1 MRVPHF
7 LMFTLGLSAAL
18 ALFGCSRESSVKENV
33 NLKNNHSRVFAFDKR
48 VEDGQ
53 SFIDAMA
60 DTPVNEAD
68 TIPDTL
74 TVTVND
80 TVYLIGLLPYNV
92 DKIYRFQWTLTK
104 KNGKDTTV
112 VGDNA
117 AIVHKLAVSELG
129 PTGLAVTE
137 CLHAKITAKGVHR
150 LGADAVKADRL
161 LEHLAVVLGTCIELA
176 DRLHQLAQ
184 RDAAAIVAYADT
196 PLGKVYLHLYFLA
209 IA

>member
-80 TVYLIGLLPYNV
+80 TVYLISVPPYNV
-92 DKIYRFQWTLTK
+92 DK
-104 KNGKDTTV
+104 N
-112 VGDNA
+112 
-117 AIVHKLAVSELG
+117 
-129 PTGLAVTE
+129 
-137 CLHAKITAKGVHR
+137 
-150 LGADAVKADRL
+150 
-161 LEHLAVVLGTCIELA
+161 
-176 DRLHQLAQ
+176 
-184 RDAAAIVAYADT
+184 
-196 PLGKVYLHLYFLA
+196 
-209 IA
+209 